1 MAIIFHYRIN
11 LLVFI
16 TLRKCVYSMVQTEPS
31 TVVSDKFS
39 LQRVKMDSSLSMYDS
54 DTHLL
59 IQHNGHTQTNA
70 VF

>member
-1 MAIIFHYRIN
+1 
-11 LLVFI
+11 
-16 TLRKCVYSMVQTEPS
+16 MVQTEPS